1 MIDFQEFKRNYI
13 NWNLP
18 KLYAGELDVT
28 IIELVGNVNFAEMK
42 EFNGAARDMYV
53 SCQWSKMDVSCQWR
67 NMDSLLEK
75 LAIEYL
81 SDAAKHEYKNMIAA
95 AEDEAG
101 AERAFYNLNR

>member
-1 MIDFQEFKRNYI
+1 MIDFPEFKHEYI
-13 NWNLP
+13 NENLP

-42 EFNGAARDMYV
+42 EFNGAAREMYV
-53 SCQWSKMDVSCQWR
+53 LSQWRKMDA
-67 NMDSLLEK
+67 LLEK

-81 SDAAKHEYKNMIAA
+81 SSEAETEYKNMIAA

>member
-1 MIDFQEFKRNYI
+1 MIDFQDFKREYI
-13 NWNLP
+13 NENLP

-42 EFNGAARDMYV
+42 EFNNSAKEMR
-53 SCQWSKMDVSCQWR
+53 SFCQWR
-67 NMDSLLEK
+67 KMDSMLEK

-81 SDAAKHEYKNMIAA
+81 SSEAETEYKNMIAA

>member
-1 MIDFQEFKRNYI
+1 MIDFQEFKREYI
-13 NWNLP
+13 NENLP

-28 IIELVGNVNFAEMK
+28 IIEIVGNVNFAEMK
-42 EFNGAARDMYV
+42 EFNEAAEELWV
-53 SCQWSKMDVSCQWR
+53 EGFGKTMDL
-67 NMDSLLEK
+67 LLEK

-81 SDAAKHEYKNMIAA
+81 SSEAETEYKNMIAA

>member
-1 MIDFQEFKRNYI
+1 MIDFQDFKHEYI
-13 NWNLP
+13 NENLP

-28 IIELVGNVNFAEMK
+28 IIEIVGNVNFYEMK
-42 EFNGAARDMYV
+42 AFNDYARYMYEEGA
-53 SCQWSKMDVSCQWR
+53 WR
-67 NMDSLLEK
+67 QMNALLEK

-81 SDAAKHEYKNMIAA
+81 SSEAETEYKNMIAA

>member
-1 MIDFQEFKRNYI
+1 MIDFHYFKREYI
-13 NWNLP
+13 NCNLP

-28 IIELVGNVNFAEMK
+28 IIEIVGNVTFAEMN
-42 EFNGAARDMYV
+42 EFNNAAFNLWALGTGQPMEE
-53 SCQWSKMDVSCQWR
+53 
-67 NMDSLLEK
+67 LLEK

-81 SDAAKHEYKNMIAA
+81 SDAAKHEYKNMIEA

>member
-1 MIDFQEFKRNYI
+1 MIDFTEFKHEYI
-13 NWNLP
+13 NENLP

-42 EFNGAARDMYV
+42 EFNEAAEELWV
-53 SCQWSKMDVSCQWR
+53 EGFGKTMDL
-67 NMDSLLEK
+67 LLEK

-101 AERAFYNLNR
+101 AEKAFYSLNR

>member
-1 MIDFQEFKRNYI
+1 MIDFPEFKREYI
-13 NWNLP
+13 NENLP

-28 IIELVGNVNFAEMK
+28 IIEIVGNVNFEEMK
-42 EFNGAARDMYV
+42 EFNDYARYMYEEGAWR
-53 SCQWSKMDVSCQWR
+53 KM
-67 NMDSLLEK
+67 NSLIEK

-95 AEDEAG
+95 VEDEAC

>member
-1 MIDFQEFKRNYI
+1 MIDFPDFKREYI
-13 NWNLP
+13 NENLP

-42 EFNGAARDMYV
+42 EFNEAAEELWV
-53 SCQWSKMDVSCQWR
+53 EGFGKTMDL
-67 NMDSLLEK
+67 LLEK

-81 SDAAKHEYKNMIAA
+81 SSEAETEYKNMIAA

-101 AERAFYNLNR
+101 AEMAFYNLNR

>member
-1 MIDFQEFKRNYI
+1 MIDFPEFKREYI
-13 NWNLP
+13 NENLP

-42 EFNGAARDMYV
+42 EFNKAAFNLWARGTGQPMEE
-53 SCQWSKMDVSCQWR
+53 
-67 NMDSLLEK
+67 LLEK

-81 SDAAKHEYKNMIAA
+81 SSEAETEYKNMIAA

-101 AERAFYNLNR
+101 AERAFYNLHR

>member
-1 MIDFQEFKRNYI
+1 MIDFQDFKDEYI
-13 NWNLP
+13 NENLP

-42 EFNGAARDMYV
+42 EFNEAAEELWV
-53 SCQWSKMDVSCQWR
+53 EGFGKTMDL
-67 NMDSLLEK
+67 LLEK

-81 SDAAKHEYKNMIAA
+81 SSEAETEYKNMIAA

>member
-1 MIDFQEFKRNYI
+1 MIDFQEFKREYI
-13 NWNLP
+13 NANLP

-42 EFNGAARDMYV
+42 EFNDAAMDMY
-53 SCQWSKMDVSCQWR
+53 VSCQWR

>member
-1 MIDFQEFKRNYI
+1 MIDFQEFKREYI
-13 NWNLP
+13 NENLP

-28 IIELVGNVNFAEMK
+28 IIEIVGNVNFEEMK
-42 EFNGAARDMYV
+42 ELNEAAEELWV
-53 SCQWSKMDVSCQWR
+53 EGFGKTMDL
-67 NMDSLLEK
+67 LLEK

-81 SDAAKHEYKNMIAA
+81 SSEAETEYKNMIAA

>member
-1 MIDFQEFKRNYI
+1 MTDFQEFKRNYI

-18 KLYAGELDVT
+18 KLYAGELDVDMAQ
-28 IIELVGNVNFAEMK
+28 LVGNMNGEECC
-42 EFNGAARDMYV
+42 EFNKAAENIWAGRE
-53 SCQWSKMDVSCQWR
+53 SLAMDV
-67 NMDSLLEK
+67 LLEK

>member
-1 MIDFQEFKRNYI
+1 MIDFQDFKDEYI
-13 NWNLP
+13 NENLP

-42 EFNGAARDMYV
+42 EFNNSAFNLWTLGTG
-53 SCQWSKMDVSCQWR
+53 QPMDE
-67 NMDSLLEK
+67 LLEK

-101 AERAFYNLNR
+101 AELAFYNLHR

>member
-1 MIDFQEFKRNYI
+1 MIDFPDFKREYI
-13 NWNLP
+13 NENLP

-28 IIELVGNVNFAEMK
+28 IIEIVGNVNFEEMN
-42 EFNGAARDMYV
+42 EFNNAAREIWKDL
-53 SCQWSKMDVSCQWR
+53 SCSSMDV
-67 NMDSLLEK
+67 LIEK

-81 SDAAKHEYKNMIAA
+81 SSEAETEYKNMIAA

>member
-1 MIDFQEFKRNYI
+1 MTDFQDFKREYI
-13 NWNLP
+13 NENLP

-28 IIELVGNVNFAEMK
+28 IIEIVGNVNFAEMK
-42 EFNGAARDMYV
+42 EFNEAAEELWV
-53 SCQWSKMDVSCQWR
+53 EGFGKTMDV
-67 NMDSLLEK
+67 LLEK

-81 SDAAKHEYKNMIAA
+81 SSEAETEYKNMIAA

>member
-1 MIDFQEFKRNYI
+1 MTDFQEFKREYI
-13 NWNLP
+13 NENLP

-28 IIELVGNVNFAEMK
+28 IIEIVGNVNFAEMK
-42 EFNGAARDMYV
+42 EFNEAAEELWV
-53 SCQWSKMDVSCQWR
+53 EGFGKTMDL
-67 NMDSLLEK
+67 LLEK

>member
-1 MIDFQEFKRNYI
+1 MIDFQDFKQEYI
-13 NWNLP
+13 NENLP

-28 IIELVGNVNFAEMK
+28 IIELVGNVNFEEMK
-42 EFNGAARDMYV
+42 EFNEAAKLL
-53 SCQWSKMDVSCQWR
+53 WKEGIGEKLDV
-67 NMDSLLEK
+67 LLEK

-81 SDAAKHEYKNMIAA
+81 SSEAETEYKNMIAA

>member
-1 MIDFQEFKRNYI
+1 MIDFQDFKHEYI
-13 NWNLP
+13 NENLP
-18 KLYAGELDVT
+18 KLYAGELDVDMEQ
-28 IIELVGNVNFAEMK
+28 IVWNMNSEERC
-42 EFNGAARDMYV
+42 EFNDAV
-53 SCQWSKMDVSCQWR
+53 KLLWSEDIGEKLDT
-67 NMDSLLEK
+67 LLEK

>member
-1 MIDFQEFKRNYI
+1 MIDFQDFKREYI
-13 NWNLP
+13 NENLP

-28 IIELVGNVNFAEMK
+28 IIEIVGNVNFEEMK
-42 EFNGAARDMYV
+42 EFNEAAEELYLIDDGGM
-53 SCQWSKMDVSCQWR
+53 
-67 NMDSLLEK
+67 MDSLLVK

>member
-1 MIDFQEFKRNYI
+1 MIDFQEFKREYI
-13 NWNLP
+13 NENLP

-42 EFNGAARDMYV
+42 EFNGAAEELYLIDDGGR
-53 SCQWSKMDVSCQWR
+53 MDA
-67 NMDSLLEK
+67 LLVN

>member
-1 MIDFQEFKRNYI
+1 MIDFPEFKHEYI
-13 NWNLP
+13 NENLP

-28 IIELVGNVNFAEMK
+28 IIELVGNVNFEEMN
-42 EFNGAARDMYV
+42 EFNNAAFNLLALGTGQQMEE
-53 SCQWSKMDVSCQWR
+53 
-67 NMDSLLEK
+67 LLEK

-81 SDAAKHEYKNMIAA
+81 SSEAETEYKNMIAA